1 MKHLKDKNR
10 PWLKATKTRYMH
22 RRSRC
27 SMLPCIFP
35 LRQKGINL
43 SLKLFVVKQ
52 LLSGCRSNLDHLKDD
67 HFHSAAIWYSNCE
80 NKCAHT
86 QGSDRRPLNPATT
99 HCCLL
104 HQQWSKQK
112 YYCQP
117 SSTHKQQTAAGVC
130 VYVGWI
136 NRPVLCSALCFI
148 WNLHTICVQ
157 IKTTYCIK
165 ETGSGSAS
173 QYQFY
178 MIQIYEGFGSF
189 QREIYLFLH
198 HYSRNYKIQILGK
211 INNIYRI

>member
-130 VYVGWI
+130 VCMWGESTG
-136 NRPVLCSALCFI
+136 LSSAQHCASYGTCIQFAFKSKQHTALRRQEVAQQANISSI
-148 WNLHTICVQ
+148 WFRSTKALAHSSVRSIYFFTITVV
-157 IKTTYCIK
+157 ITRFK
-165 ETGSGSAS
+165 
-173 QYQFY
+173 F
-178 MIQIYEGFGSF
+178 
-189 QREIYLFLH
+189 
-198 HYSRNYKIQILGK
+198 
-211 INNIYRI
+211 